1 MLKSY
6 AAGADLGRGCR
17 GSAPPPPRDDLRF
30 SNTTGILRKKK
41 KTMWFISVEVEK
53 ETSAPPPKKNLGSA
67 PAQHH
72 IFDRDQTFFVNAR
85 SAFCIGRSFFT
96 NHLF

>member
-6 AAGADLGRGCR
+6 AAGADLGGGCR
-17 GSAPPPPRDDLRF
+17 GYAPPPRDDLRF

-41 KTMWFISVEVEK
+41 TMCFISVEVEK

-85 SAFCIGRSFFT
+85 SFFT